1 MLGSCFGSSAGSVIN
16 WIFYCSIDCSLA
28 RSCCLMGIELGSDI
42 FSRPLTMIRK
52 VSPRCVTSQGARTR
66 LNVYFVALRQQPAS
80 EHLTLL
86 GFHVRVTILM
96 ALVDLHLREIMDLV
110 GWKEK
115 RRSLAL
121 LLVVLMSLL
130 NLSKSFSF
138 LI

>member
-1 MLGSCFGSSAGSVIN
+1 ME
-16 WIFYCSIDCSLA
+16 
-28 RSCCLMGIELGSDI
+28 IELGSDI

-80 EHLTLL
+80 DHFTLL
-86 GFHVRVTILM
+86 GFHVGVTILM

-110 GWKEK
+110 T
-115 RRSLAL
+115 L